1 MTTDIEKQNLEAHV
15 ELCAERYKQL
25 NDKLETVEAKVS
37 MLEHM
42 MGDIK
47 SILTEMQDRRNNQLI
62 TWGLGIITT
71 LGSIIGF
78 LVITYVLK

>member
-47 SILTEMQDRRNNQLI
+47 NILTEMQDRRNNQLI

>member
-25 NDKLETVEAKVS
+25 NEKLETVEAKVS